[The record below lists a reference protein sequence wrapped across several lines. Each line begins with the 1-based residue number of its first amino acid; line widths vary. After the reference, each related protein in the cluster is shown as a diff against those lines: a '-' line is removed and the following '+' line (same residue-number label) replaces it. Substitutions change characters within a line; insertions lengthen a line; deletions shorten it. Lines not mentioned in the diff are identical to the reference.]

1 MTIFSNTSPGATFG
15 TVPAPNPF
23 WNGSFDSKR
32 QVSDSLKL
40 INHLEEI
47 FVFCFFLASSFSKF
61 LAFFTALHSISCIS
75 AGAYHRWDSMMKA
88 PGARPSALHLCFMLE
103 LQVRGSAGASCPYIC
118 KTFKPRASFG
128 LLSSCACL
136 QYNGMST
143 KWKYIGPTQSKVKPG
158 TPMATCKK
166 KFPRRGTIL
175 YYPSTNVYF
184 PCDCILVYILLY
196 KGTVFDETLYTNA
209 YLGRI
214 L

>member
-61 LAFFTALHSISCIS
+61 LAFFTALHSISFIS
-75 AGAYHRWDSMMKA
+75 AGTYHRRDSMMKTPQA
-88 PGARPSALHLCFMLE
+88 CPSALHLCFMLE
-103 LQVRGSAGASCPYIC
+103 LQVHGRAGAACPYIC
-118 KTFKPRASFG
+118 KTFKSRLTMTEVCESPCGSDVPGASFG

-136 QYNGMST
+136 QYNGMPT
-143 KWKYIGPTQSKVKPG
+143 KWKYIGPIQSKVKPG
-158 TPMATCKK
+158 TPMAPYQKK
-166 KFPRRGTIL
+166 V
-175 YYPSTNVYF
+175 PSTRHNFVLSLYK
-184 PCDCILVYILLY
+184 CILPL
-196 KGTVFDETLYTNA
+196 
-209 YLGRI
+209 
-214 L
+214 